1 MHPLVGDSAVSG
13 QIAVSRRLRN
23 YCQTGKTSYQPR
35 TEAVWQRTDRSFD
48 DRRKKNEIKL
58 LIKLQRPDEE
68 ARLQK
73 DAARGWM
80 SQDVT
85 ADDERC

>member
-1 MHPLVGDSAVSG
+1 MT
-13 QIAVSRRLRN
+13 
-23 YCQTGKTSYQPR
+23 TG
-35 TEAVWQRTDRSFD
+35 E
-48 DRRKKNEIKL
+48 KKNEIKL